1 MTRSKQQKIVALTTN
16 IIAAILGGLASYF
29 GIQN

>member
-1 MTRSKQQKIVALTTN
+1 MTNTRQKKIVALITN